1 MKLNFIKMKS
11 TKFYLSIFL
20 IVLLSNFGFS
30 QSNNVEFEA
39 KAAQTPTFD
48 VKDVYVESNL
58 KSRNDSII
66 TFAKK
71 YLGTKYRYGGM
82 SPATGFDCSG
92 FVNFVFLNFGVKLP
106 RSSREFVTIETKVK
120 KEECVVG
127 DILVFAGGNPAKRP
141 IGHVAIVSSIANND
155 IEFIHASTRSTHGGI
170 IITKLSESEYYKKRL
185 VTIVRK

>member
-1 MKLNFIKMKS
+1 MNS
-11 TKFYLSIFL
+11 TKFYLSIFF
-20 IVLLSNFGFS
+20 IVVLSNLGFS
-30 QSNNVEFEA
+30 QLSNVELDA
-39 KAAQTPTFD
+39 KVAQTPTFD
-48 VKDVYVESNL
+48 VKEVYVGNNL

-71 YLGTKYRYGGM
+71 YLGTRYRYGGM
-82 SPATGFDCSG
+82 SPTTGFDCSG

-106 RSSREFVTIETKVK
+106 RSSREFVSIETKVK
-120 KEECVVG
+120 KEECEVG

-155 IEFIHASTRSTHGGI
+155 IEFIHASTRSTDGGI